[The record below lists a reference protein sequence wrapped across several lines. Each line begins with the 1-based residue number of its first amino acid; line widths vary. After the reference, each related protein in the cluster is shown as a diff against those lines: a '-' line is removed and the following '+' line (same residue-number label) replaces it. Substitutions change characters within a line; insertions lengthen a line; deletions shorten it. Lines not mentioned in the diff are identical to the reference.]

1 MWLLLF
7 FWGGELTTS
16 KRIAFVSTVPY
27 FLVAQLGSQ
36 IRFLLEHGIY
46 VTVITSSGKEL
57 VELPKHENLCIITIS
72 IPRKISPLQDI
83 KSLFSL
89 FLFFRSH
96 HIDLLHST
104 TPKAGLL
111 CAIAGWS
118 TGVQIRLHTFTGQPW
133 AIRKGLMRAVMRAS
147 DRVIVSLMT
156 HCYADSP
163 SQRDF
168 LIQQGIASPDDLSVI
183 GHGSLGGVDI
193 KRFSRER
200 WSSEQCLAIRRELSI
215 PDDSFVIVYIG
226 RITADKGIH
235 ELLMAFDTFQQS
247 RNAHL
252 LLIGPPDEDGVG
264 LLEQADTRHNVSC
277 LGYQSEPER
286 FLAIADILCL
296 PSYREGFG
304 TVVIEAAS
312 MGVPT
317 VGTKIPGLVDAVED
331 GVTGRLVQVRDI
343 DSLRRSFVQL
353 ADDRKG
359 RLRLGAQARERAHR
373 LFAADVVGAALLT
386 EYEKWWNGIFR
397 RDKDD

>member
-1 MWLLLF
+1 MMSVSLLKNKKIVLV
-7 FWGGELTTS
+7 
-16 KRIAFVSTVPY
+16 ATVPY
-27 FLVAQLGSQ
+27 FLVSQLSSQ
-36 IRFLLEHGIY
+36 IQYFASMGMQ
-46 VTVITSSGKEL
+46 VTIITSAGEEL
-57 VELPKHENLCIITIS
+57 SELAKHDGIRMIEIE
-72 IPRKISPLQDI
+72 IPRKLELGGDFKALWNLYRILSRESFDI
-83 KSLFSL
+83 
-89 FLFFRSH
+89 
-96 HIDLLHST
+96 LHSF

-111 CAIAGWS
+111 CAVAGFLAR
-118 TGVQIRLHTFTGQPW
+118 IPLRFHTFTGQPW
-133 AIRKGLMRAVMRAS
+133 VTRKGLMRSVMRSS
-147 DRVIVSLMT
+147 DRLIVQLMR
-156 HCYADSP
+156 HCYADSR
-163 SQRDF
+163 SQCDF
-168 LIQQGIASPDDLSVI
+168 LIAEGIGNANDLSVM

-264 LLEQADTRHNVSC
+264 LLEHAGTKHNVSC

-286 FLAIADILCL
+286 LLAIADILCL

-343 DSLRRSFVQL
+343 DGLRRSFVQL
-353 ADDRKG
+353 ADDREG

-386 EYEKWWNGIFR
+386 EYEKW
-397 RDKDD
+397 